1 MLASLGNKIGL
12 EPQLRYHGITLGAHT
27 TDGCVSGSSLTTR
40 HVQRSNPPRP
50 RIHPAWKQFGG
61 LQSFQVNHLLK
72 SMGFLFIGK
81 KILIKQLTLVIKHL
95 KIGSWVQMIDSFN
108 QSSKRSL
115 CDGDIRCKKTQGKV
129 LVGFVTGTLKGGTT
143 QYITLPEN

>member
-81 KILIKQLTLVIKHL
+81 K
-95 KIGSWVQMIDSFN
+95 N
-108 QSSKRSL
+108 PN
-115 CDGDIRCKKTQGKV
+115 KTTNTSNKA
-129 LVGFVTGTLKGGTT
+129 
-143 QYITLPEN
+143 PENWKLGPND